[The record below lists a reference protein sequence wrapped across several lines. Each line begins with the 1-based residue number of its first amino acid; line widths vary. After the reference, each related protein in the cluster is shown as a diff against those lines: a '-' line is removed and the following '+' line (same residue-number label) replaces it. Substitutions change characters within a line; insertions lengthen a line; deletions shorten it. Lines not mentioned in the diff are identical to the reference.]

1 MPAVATLTN
10 SASTLAFSAPAQTKG
25 FMVWSTAA
33 AALRLRM
40 GGKKAAASGAF
51 EGIPIPAGS
60 STEPKYFIHYFNAPL
75 KRAMDINIFQNSGG
89 NITSGVGYELL
100 ND

>member
-1 MPAVATLTN
+1 MPATATLTN
-10 SASTLAFSAPAQTKG
+10 NASTAAFSLPAGTKG
-25 FMVWSTAA
+25 FMVWNTSA

-40 GGKKAAASGAF
+40 GNKKVAASGPL

-60 STEPKYFIHYFNAPL
+60 STDPKYFVHYFNDTLP
-75 KRAMDINIFQNSGG
+75 KPMGINIFQASGG
-89 NITSGVGYELL
+89 DISSGVGYELL